1 VWWCAH
7 APHRA
12 RTARRSF
19 FPAGSRPRRSPPP
32 SSRLSLP
39 LSLTRRRDQNAS
51 FLALR
56 DVAATKALYPGIQD
70 LTKWCAKNKE
80 AIAKLA

>member
-1 VWWCAH
+1 MVVVCAH
-7 APHRA
+7 AVPCPSRPAALPLPALTHS
-12 RTARRSF
+12 ARRRLP
-19 FPAGSRPRRSPPP
+19 PACRIPF
-32 SSRLSLP
+32 LAH
-39 LSLTRRRDQNAS
+39 RRDQNAS